1 VTVPLSWRALWAP
14 MAVGL
19 ALRLRHLLPARPL
32 WLDEAITALAARA
45 PDPLAA
51 VTLTDLHPPWLV
63 LLLRGV
69 GDSELVLRAP
79 SFVASML
86 TIPAL
91 AWAAAAPAEETPSG
105 RDLAPHEGRTTDIL
119 PTLAAWCAAL
129 SPAWVRYAGEARP
142 YALAVLAST
151 LLAGAALRRSPLG
164 LTLAG
169 ALALGATWGTWPL
182 VAAALA
188 LYTRATRDPRPLLA
202 LTLLAA
208 WLLVV
213 VALPQLRGP
222 GVGLADGWLG
232 PWLPHTTAGLVAAA
246 VDSVG
251 YAFVG
256 SDGPDALLVG
266 ALALL
271 LLRPG
276 PALPLAASALGLA
289 LGAAAL
295 GLHPA
300 GATRHALPLTPVIV
314 LALLLS
320 CPPPPRWL
328 YAALSLLML
337 RGLFVDRG
345 LPVQDV
351 PALLQQLDG
360 APLVVD
366 GSVAPVARW
375 YAPERVAR
383 ALPWRRPE
391 RIHAELHDLPPGP
404 FWLVAAE
411 GRLHPGVSA
420 ALAGQGRVVGEERAA
435 AGVVAWRVSSAL
447 TGSPARPARRSGAR

>member
-1 VTVPLSWRALWAP
+1 MTVPLSWRALWAP

-51 VTLTDLHPPWLV
+51 LTQTDLHPPWLV

-69 GDSELVLRAP
+69 GDSELALRAP

-91 AWAAAAPAEETPSG
+91 AWAATAPAQHTPPG
-105 RDLAPHEGRTTDIL
+105 RDRAPDRHEDRTPDIP

-142 YALAVLAST
+142 YALAVLACT

-169 ALALGATWGTWPL
+169 AFALGATWGTWPL
-182 VAAALA
+182 VAAALV
-188 LYTRATRDPRPLLA
+188 LYTRATRDPRPLLVLA
-202 LTLLAA
+202 PLAA
-208 WLLVV
+208 WLLIA

-222 GVGLADGWLG
+222 GAGLADGWLG

-256 SDGPDALLVG
+256 SDGPDALLAG

-289 LGAAAL
+289 LGAAAF
-295 GLHPA
+295 GLHPV
-300 GATRHALPLTPVIV
+300 GATRHVLPLTPVIV

-320 CPPPPRWL
+320 RPPPWL
-328 YAALSLLML
+328 YVALPLFML

-345 LPVQDV
+345 LPVQDL
-351 PALLQQLDG
+351 PALLQQLDP
-360 APLVVD
+360 APLVAD
-366 GSVAPVARW
+366 GSVAPVAQW

-420 ALAGQGRVVGEERAA
+420 ALAGQGRAVGEGRVA
-435 AGVVAWRVSSAL
+435 AGVVAWRVA
-447 TGSPARPARRSGAR
+447 GP